1 MKLFIRWF
9 FLTALYFS
17 CFALSAHAVTLNDI
31 ISDMKPLNGYVVDV
45 VDGQVILDLGA
56 DAGIKKDD
64 LFTVFHAGRQLTDP
78 VTGKVLGR
86 IESRVGVITVTRVE
100 KIFSYAKP
108 AGKSLKVKRG
118 DKLVRFKEIKA
129 ATIDKTGHGDHFFFG
144 LQQGLQSLDW
154 QDNKSNTAELVFIRE
169 GDFLKVKGSHG
180 RIIREYQ
187 IDQSIRPQASPVA
200 DKTYAPVY
208 TAGAATGAAAVAV
221 NSGIN
226 NGKIRYDLQTY
237 GYNQGGSLPFSAIMG
252 DFLLFHDTMYLAA
265 IKPHELLVY
274 QVGVKGL
281 QQIARLKVPM
291 VKLLSVC
298 WWQPASGAP
307 YIGMT
312 GYDSD
317 EEQVSSVLVQ
327 FRNNTLNFV
336 QKELPYIL
344 NSSDQ
349 DGNGLPE
356 LMLAQ
361 NFDQDVFFGRRIQ
374 QLTLAG
380 SVVKTRNYAGSL
392 PSSYRVPGGAVFQQ
406 IPGNISSAAYIVG
419 NKLHIAEAG
428 REVYTSGKEMGG
440 SVSTVRYVQNPD
452 SINPLFSNAN
462 IEIRPL
468 AVDVDNDGTREIL
481 VPSADLSVFSTV
493 GGANSIKKTWI
504 SVLKKTQAGAYMK
517 GKIGGEYDQYIQGI
531 GTANGSLYL
540 LTVNPGGIFS
550 DTRGASRLL
559 ILPMGQ

>member
-9 FLTALYFS
+9 FLTTLFFS
-17 CFALSAHAVTLNDI
+17 CFAVSAHAVTLTEI
-31 ISDMKPLNGYVVDV
+31 ISDMKPLKGYVVDV
-45 VDGQVILDLGA
+45 VSGQVLLDLGT
-56 DAGIKKDD
+56 DAGIKKGD
-64 LFTVFHAGRQLTDP
+64 LLTVFHAGRQLTDP

-86 IESRVGVITVTRVE
+86 IESRAGVITVTRVE

-154 QDNKSNTAELVFIRE
+154 QEKKSPQVELVFIRE
-169 GDFLKVKGSHG
+169 GDFLKVKDQQG
-180 RIIREYQ
+180 RVIREYQ
-187 IDQSIRPQASPVA
+187 IDRSIRPQASPVA
-200 DKTYAPVY
+200 EKTYAPVY
-208 TAGAATGAAAVAV
+208 AAGAATGAAAVAA
-221 NSGIN
+221 NSGTN
-226 NGKIRYDLQTY
+226 AKIRYDLQTY
-237 GYNQGGSLPFSAIMG
+237 GYNQGGTLPFSAIMG
-252 DFLLFHDTMYLAA
+252 DFLLIHDTMYLAA

-274 QVGVKGL
+274 QVGDKGL
-281 QQIARLKVPM
+281 QQIARMKTPLT
-291 VKLLSVC
+291 KLLSVC
-298 WWQPASGAP
+298 WWQPASKAS
-307 YIGMT
+307 YIGIT

-317 EEQVSSVLVQ
+317 DQQVSSILVQ
-327 FRNNTLNFV
+327 FRNNTLNLV

-344 NSSDQ
+344 NSSDM

-361 NFDQDVFFGRRIQ
+361 NFDQDVFFGRSIQ
-374 QLTLAG
+374 QVTLAG
-380 SVVKTRNYAGSL
+380 STVRTRKYAGSI

-406 IPGNISSAAYIVG
+406 IPGNIRSAAYIVG
-419 NKLHIAEAG
+419 NKLHITEAG

-493 GGANSIKKTWI
+493 GGANSIKKTWV
-504 SVLKKTQAGAYMK
+504 SVLKKTAAGTYMK

-540 LTVNPGGIFS
+540 LTVNPGGIFN
-550 DTRGASRLL
+550 DTRGSSRLL
-559 ILPMGQ
+559 VLPMGEE